1 MEYVSGKRGY
11 LEGIKLLVLDY
22 TTNSWDTVLDLN
34 KISVLASWELAFS
47 LKASSWIG
55 GYQRFIAVSPMHPLQ
70 NLGKHSW
77 KLWPAVRFVVLV
89 YVLWF
94 YWTNIYQ

>member
-47 LKASSWIG
+47 LKASS
-55 GYQRFIAVSPMHPLQ
+55 
-70 NLGKHSW
+70 
-77 KLWPAVRFVVLV
+77 
-89 YVLWF
+89 
-94 YWTNIYQ
+94 